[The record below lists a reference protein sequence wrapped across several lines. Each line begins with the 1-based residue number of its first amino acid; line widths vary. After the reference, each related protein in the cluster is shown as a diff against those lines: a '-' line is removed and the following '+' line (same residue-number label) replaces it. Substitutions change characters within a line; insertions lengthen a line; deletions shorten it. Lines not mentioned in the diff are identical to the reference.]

1 MIDFGLAK
9 EKSTNQFRLKIVSIN
24 NLYEQL
30 VNIFSNIQLK
40 ISDSIY
46 SEDVGD
52 VIILSEYLRD
62 NFLIYSPGK
71 STM

>member
-1 MIDFGLAK
+1 MIEFGLAK
-9 EKSTNQFRLKIVSIN
+9 EKSTNQFRLKLVSIN

-30 VNIFSNIQLK
+30 VNIFSNIQWK

-52 VIILSEYLRD
+52 VIIWSEYLRD